1 MQMQINIDVDEKWC
15 KYRYGVNMDVDVEI
29 DIGIGIAVG
38 VLVDLKARAS
48 RRQNK
53 VPNFL
58 LWGPVGCKWNP
69 QEGDV
74 ANENNV
80 NVSWYVWP

>member
-1 MQMQINIDVDEKWC
+1 
-15 KYRYGVNMDVDVEI
+15 MDVDVEI

-58 LWGPVGCKWNP
+58 LWGPVGCK
-69 QEGDV
+69 
-74 ANENNV
+74 
-80 NVSWYVWP
+80 